1 MNHEELKS
9 IINRLSL
16 PQIGHMS
23 YKNFAILTDDFC
35 EELIL
40 KLITK
45 VDSNELQ
52 RKMYDIIVE
61 KYTDWCVSRG
71 IGRPFISYPDYISTI
86 DFKLECGDVIED
98 EPSRIIGTLDD
109 LPRGEEVNDLE
120 ELKERIAKLESE
132 NARLRTKTEE
142 LSKSLTWDSDEDIDE
157 DDDDA
162 DSLQQQNEELK
173 KELKELK
180 QQKEEVQKRIN
191 ELEEENKQLKA
202 QLDNQELPSE
212 YSDERTI
219 KLLTPLFFNNEND
232 ARDFFTKVKG
242 LDNQT
247 ITDVVW
253 DFVLAR
259 KLSPNSRNSKLW
271 TILYAAGIYL
281 ATDRNWDTALRNNPK
296 ALTWGRQQR

>member
-1 MNHEELKS
+1 MTREELKS
-9 IINRLSL
+9 RIDRLSL
-16 PQIGHMS
+16 PQISHMS
-23 YKNFAILTDDFC
+23 YKNFAILTDNFC
-35 EELIL
+35 EELII

-52 RKMYDIIVE
+52 RRMYEIIVE
-61 KYTDWCVSRG
+61 KYTDWCFSRG

-86 DFKLECGDVIED
+86 DFKLECGDVIID
-98 EPSRIIGTLDD
+98 ESSRIIGTLDD
-109 LPRGEEVNDLE
+109 LPRGEEVNDLK
-120 ELKERIAKLESE
+120 ELNERLAKLESE
-132 NARLRTKTEE
+132 NARLRTETEE
-142 LSKSLTWDSDEDIDE
+142 LRKSLTWDSDEDFDEE
-157 DDDDA
+157 DDYT

-173 KELKELK
+173 KNLE
-180 QQKEEVQKRIN
+180 QQLEEAQKRIN

-219 KLLTPLFFNNEND
+219 KLLTPLFYNNESD

-253 DFVLAR
+253 DFMLTR

-296 ALTWGRQQR
+296 ALTWGRQQH

>member
-1 MNHEELKS
+1 MTREELKS
-9 IINRLSL
+9 RIDRLSL
-16 PQIGHMS
+16 PQISHMS
-23 YKNFAILTDDFC
+23 YKNFAILTDNFC
-35 EELIL
+35 EELII

-52 RKMYDIIVE
+52 RRMYEIIVE
-61 KYTDWCVSRG
+61 KYTDWCFSRG

-86 DFKLECGDVIED
+86 DFKLECGDVIID
-98 EPSRIIGTLDD
+98 ESSRIIGTLDD
-109 LPRGEEVNDLE
+109 LPRGEEVNDLK
-120 ELKERIAKLESE
+120 ELNERLAKLESE
-132 NARLRTKTEE
+132 NARLRTETEE
-142 LSKSLTWDSDEDIDE
+142 LRKSLTWDSDEDFDEE
-157 DDDDA
+157 DDYT

-173 KELKELK
+173 KNLE
-180 QQKEEVQKRIN
+180 QQLEEAQKRIN

-219 KLLTPLFFNNEND
+219 KLLTPLFYNNESD

-253 DFVLAR
+253 DFLLAR

-296 ALTWGRQQR
+296 ALTWGRQQH

>member
-1 MNHEELKS
+1 MTREELKS
-9 IINRLSL
+9 RIDRLSL
-16 PQIGHMS
+16 PQISHMS
-23 YKNFAILTDDFC
+23 YKNFAILTDNFC
-35 EELIL
+35 EELII

-52 RKMYDIIVE
+52 RRMYEIIVE
-61 KYTDWCVSRG
+61 KYTDWCFSRG

-86 DFKLECGDVIED
+86 DFKLECGDVIID
-98 EPSRIIGTLDD
+98 ESSRIIGTLDD
-109 LPRGEEVNDLE
+109 LPRGEEVNDLK
-120 ELKERIAKLESE
+120 ELNERLAKLESE
-132 NARLRTKTEE
+132 NARLRTETEE
-142 LSKSLTWDSDEDIDE
+142 LRKSLTWDSDEDFDEE
-157 DDDDA
+157 DDYT

-173 KELKELK
+173 KNLE
-180 QQKEEVQKRIN
+180 QQLEEAQKRIN

-219 KLLTPLFFNNEND
+219 KLLTPLFYNNESD

-253 DFVLAR
+253 DFMLAR

-296 ALTWGRQQR
+296 ALTWGRQQH

>member
-1 MNHEELKS
+1 MTREELKS
-9 IINRLSL
+9 RIDRLSL
-16 PQIGHMS
+16 PQISHMS
-23 YKNFAILTDDFC
+23 YKNFAILTDNFC
-35 EELIL
+35 EELII

-52 RKMYDIIVE
+52 RRMYEIIVE
-61 KYTDWCVSRG
+61 KYTDWCFSRG
-71 IGRPFISYPDYISTI
+71 IGKPFISYPDYISTI
-86 DFKLECGDVIED
+86 DFKLECGDVIID
-98 EPSRIIGTLDD
+98 ESSRIIGTLDD
-109 LPRGEEVNDLE
+109 LPRGEEVNDLK
-120 ELKERIAKLESE
+120 ELNERIAKLESE
-132 NARLRTKTEE
+132 NARLRTETEE
-142 LSKSLTWDSDEDIDE
+142 LRKSLTWDSDEDFDEE
-157 DDDDA
+157 DDYT

-173 KELKELK
+173 KNLE
-180 QQKEEVQKRIN
+180 QQLEEAQKRIN

-219 KLLTPLFFNNEND
+219 KLLTPLFYNNESD

-253 DFVLAR
+253 DFMLAR

-296 ALTWGRQQR
+296 ALTWGRQQH